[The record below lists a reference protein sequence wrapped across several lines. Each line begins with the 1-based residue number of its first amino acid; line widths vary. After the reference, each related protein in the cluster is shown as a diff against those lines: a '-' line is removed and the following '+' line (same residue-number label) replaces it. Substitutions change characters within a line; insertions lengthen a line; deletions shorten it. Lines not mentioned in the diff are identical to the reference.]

1 MRLLFGRKLEMV
13 DIDLL
18 SVQSGSV
25 AAPAGCG
32 KTHLIATSLLRHDNA
47 KPVLIL
53 THTNAGVAALRA
65 RLQNMSV
72 PRKSYRI
79 TTIDGWAMRLIGTF
93 PQRSKHPANTLDLK
107 NPRQDYPAI
116 RLGAQNIFNGNHLHD
131 VLQATY
137 ARLIVDEYQDCILE
151 QHAMVSKIAEVLPT
165 CVLGDD
171 MQAIFGWGNNVLVNW
186 QTDVQARFPAV
197 GQLKTPWRWR
207 NVGTEGF
214 GKWLLW
220 VRDALRTGTPI
231 DLRTTPPE
239 VQWVQIT
246 GEADIKNLTRAS
258 NVKPPIEGGNVLIV
272 CDSTRPR
279 RHRQIASRAHGAV
292 VVENADLTDF
302 IRFSESFEFHALEA
316 VDKIIDFAGDTL
328 TGVGAAQIKR
338 RVKSI
343 QAGTARN
350 PPTAAEAAAI
360 EFIGS
365 PNPQTAVTL
374 LVEIN
379 KQPGVV
385 SLRPTILRTCI
396 RAFNSC
402 SNADDFYEMA
412 TKAREQSRVLGR
424 SLPRRAVG
432 STLLL
437 KGLEADVAVIIDT
450 DQLTARD
457 LYVAMTRGS
466 RQLLICSNSP
476 ILKRPP
482 INP

>member
-1 MRLLFGRKLEMV
+1 MGFLFGRKPEMA

-18 SVQSGSV
+18 NVQSGSV

-32 KTHLIATSLLRHDNA
+32 KTHLIATSLLRHDDV

-65 RLQNMSV
+65 RLQYMGV
-72 PRKSYRI
+72 PRKAYRI

-93 PQRSKHPANTLDLK
+93 PQRSGHPANTLALK
-107 NPRQDYPAI
+107 NPRRDYPAI
-116 RLGAQNIFNGNHLHD
+116 REGAQNIFNGNHLRD

-151 QHAMVSKIAEVLPT
+151 QHAMISKVAEVLPT

-171 MQAIFGWGNNVLVNW
+171 MQAIFGWGTNVLVNW
-186 QTDVQARFPAV
+186 QTDVQARFPAI
-197 GQLKTPWRWR
+197 GRFDTPWRWR
-207 NVGTEGF
+207 NVGTEDF

-220 VRDALRTGTPI
+220 VREALRAGTPI
-231 DLRTTPPE
+231 DLQTAPPE
-239 VQWVQIT
+239 VQWVQIS
-246 GEADIKNLTRAS
+246 GEADIANLTRAS
-258 NVKPPIEGGNVLIV
+258 NVRPPNKGGSVLIV
-272 CDSTRPR
+272 CDSTRPQ
-279 RHRQIASRAHGAV
+279 RHRQIASRAYGAV

-302 IRFSESFEFHALEA
+302 IRFSENFEFHTPEA
-316 VDKIIDFAGDTL
+316 VDNIIDFAGDTL
-328 TGVGAAQIKR
+328 TGVGAAQLKQ
-338 RVKSI
+338 RVKSL

-350 PPTAAEAAAI
+350 PPTEAEATAI
-360 EFIGS
+360 NFVNAPS
-365 PNPQTAVTL
+365 SVNAVAL

-379 KQPGVV
+379 KQQGVTN
-385 SLRPTILRTCI
+385 LRPALLRTCI
-396 RAFNSC
+396 QAFNAC
-402 SNADDFYEMA
+402 QNPDDFYEIA
-412 TKAREQSRVLGR
+412 VKAREQSRVLGR

-437 KGLEADVAVIIDT
+437 KGLEADVSVIIDT

-466 RQLLICSNSP
+466 RKLLICSCSP
-476 ILKRPP
+476 IIIRAPV
-482 INP
+482 

>member
-1 MRLLFGRKLEMV
+1 MALLIGRKLEMA

-18 SVQSGSV
+18 NVQSGSV

-32 KTHLIATSLLRHDNA
+32 KTHLIATSLLRHDDV

-65 RLQNMSV
+65 RLQNMGV
-72 PRKSYRI
+72 PKKAYRI

-93 PQRSKHPANTLDLK
+93 PQRSGHPANTLALK
-107 NPRQDYPAI
+107 NPNRDYPAI
-116 RLGAQNIFNGNHLHD
+116 RAGAQNIFNGNHLRD

-137 ARLIVDEYQDCILE
+137 AHLIVDEYQDCILE

-186 QTDVQARFPAV
+186 QTDVQARFPAI
-197 GQLKTPWRWR
+197 GQLETPWRWK
-207 NVGTEGF
+207 NVGTEDF

-220 VRDALRTGTPI
+220 VREALRAGTEI
-231 DLRTTPPE
+231 DLRTAPPE
-239 VQWVQIT
+239 VQWVQIS
-246 GEADIKNLTRAS
+246 GEADIANLTRAS
-258 NVKPPIEGGNVLIV
+258 NVKPPNEGGSVLIV
-272 CDSTRPR
+272 CDSKRPQ
-279 RHRQIASRAHGAV
+279 RHRQIASRAYGAV

-302 IRFSESFEFHALEA
+302 IRFSENFEFNAPDA

-328 TGVGAAQIKR
+328 TGIGAAQFKQ

-350 PPTAAEAAAI
+350 PPTEAEAAAI
-360 EFIGS
+360 EFVNAPNS
-365 PNPQTAVTL
+365 PNAVAL

-379 KQPGVV
+379 KQLGVT
-385 SLRPTILRTCI
+385 SLRPALFRTCI
-396 RAFNSC
+396 RAFNAC
-402 SNADDFYEMA
+402 PNADDFYEMA
-412 TKAREQSRVLGR
+412 VTAREQSRVLGR

-437 KGLEADVAVIIDT
+437 KGLEADVSVIIDT

-466 RQLLICSNSP
+466 RQLLVCSRNP
-476 ILKRPP
+476 ILQREPV
-482 INP
+482 